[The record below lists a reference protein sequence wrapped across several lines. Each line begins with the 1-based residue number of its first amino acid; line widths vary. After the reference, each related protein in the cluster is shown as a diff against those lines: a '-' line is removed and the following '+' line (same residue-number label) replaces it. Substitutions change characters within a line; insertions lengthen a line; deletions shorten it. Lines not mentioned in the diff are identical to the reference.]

1 MNGSGKT
8 STSTGCHLLIRC
20 CFKYPTEYSHYCET
34 SVVCYDIYKLFAIQ
48 SWQLICVRENIHL
61 NLSVAGHLDED
72 FRQPMY
78 LCPVDLR
85 KLQTLCG
92 LNVIDR
98 YQGLCGFFRK
108 HGMNEEADWTGR
120 RIEFIKNKNAFQ

>member
-1 MNGSGKT
+1 MAQVRPR
-8 STSTGCHLLIRC
+8 HLQDATYNLDDVLNTQQNTRTIVKQVL
-20 CFKYPTEYSHYCET
+20 FAMMFTTNY
-34 SVVCYDIYKLFAIQ
+34 FAIQ

-92 LNVIDR
+92 FNVIDR
-98 YQGLCGFFRK
+98 YQGLCRFFRK
-108 HGMNEEADWTGR
+108 HGMDEEADWMR
-120 RIEFIKNKNAFQ
+120 RRVEFIKE

>member
-1 MNGSGKT
+1 MRPSFF
-8 STSTGCHLLIRC
+8 SYHLLILDAVLNTNRILNTIV
-20 CFKYPTEYSHYCET
+20 KQQVLLAMMPTTNY
-34 SVVCYDIYKLFAIQ
+34 FAVQ
-48 SWQLICVRENIHL
+48 SCQLICVRRNIHL

-92 LNVIDR
+92 FNVIDR

-108 HGMNEEADWTGR
+108 NGMDEEADWMR
-120 RIEFIKNKNAFQ
+120 RRVEFIKE